1 MRFALS
7 IADAA
12 GVRRFAL
19 SIADVAA
26 GVVQFALSIAAAIS
40 SGWPSC
46 ICYCLISRS

>member
-26 GVVQFALSIAAAIS
+26 GVRQFALSSITAGREK
-40 SGWPSC
+40 SGG
-46 ICYCLISRS
+46 RAFRFA